1 MFVRAVLREGANEKA
16 VLVPQQTVRRT
27 HKGAPFVLV
36 ADENDTAVMRMLT
49 LDRAIGDK
57 WLVSSGLTAGDRI
70 IVEGIQKVRPDMPVK
85 VVDPTLTDESNS
97 TSEATAPAA
106 TAN

>member
-1 MFVRAVLREGANEKA
+1 
-16 VLVPQQTVRRT
+16 
-27 HKGAPFVLV
+27 
-36 ADENDTAVMRMLT
+36 
-49 LDRAIGDK
+49 
-57 WLVSSGLTAGDRI
+57 LVSSGLTAGDRI